1 MIILKKYIIPIIL
14 LIFMIMAAVK
24 INIINTKSLSPL
36 GNSDDNFNL
45 VSQEFGEDFQEFIMD
60 KSPVKIY
67 TGEKND
73 NLAMVKVF
81 NREINLT
88 MDNVFLRKL
97 KPVFNYIGKTVSNI
111 KDNFNEKRKN
121 NKDNSSSG
129 DSYNLDNTV
138 DDFLKTFQG
147 N

>member
-1 MIILKKYIIPIIL
+1 MTIFKKYIIPMVL
-14 LIFMIMAAVK
+14 LILVAIGAIK

-45 VSQEFGEDFQEFIMD
+45 VSEEFGEDFQEFIMD
-60 KSPVKIY
+60 KSAIKIY
-67 TGEKND
+67 TGEEND

-81 NREINLT
+81 NKEINLT
-88 MDNVFLRKL
+88 MDNIFLKKL
-97 KPVFNYIGKTVSNI
+97 KPVFNYIEKTVSNI
-111 KDNFNEKRKN
+111 KDKFNEKRKN
-121 NKDNSSSG
+121 NNDNSNSV

-138 DDFLKTFQG
+138 DDFIENYQG